1 MSRAVRIYG
10 VYGVWDR
17 QPELLKE
24 AEELHRASAA
34 ARAEASRRRASRE
47 ERSGRGSGVALP
59 RPGRPQGLGYRRGAA
74 ARRSAGGASASS
86 AARSGARTPR
96 TASSWRT
103 AAARVGASLVTIGR
117 RLERYGAR
125 QRG

>member
-59 RPGRPQGLGYRRGAA
+59 RPGRPQELGYPRGALG
-74 ARRSAGGASASS
+74 RRSAGAASASS
-86 AARSGARTPR
+86 TARSGARTPR
-96 TASSWRT
+96 PASSWRT

-117 RLERYGAR
+117 RPEHTTTR
-125 QRG
+125 